1 MDFVERKTVTKDQ
14 INHFFSAYY
23 SEWRAIQILAIKE
36 KFNTRY
42 EFYKDIIEEIKS
54 TDLNAGENTISQE
67 IKNGLLFEAIA
78 TSIQYIEDLFALIKA
93 SEKKDFFIKNIIKY
107 DAGKVEHLIKSYNT
121 NKKNICKSF
130 HFPYYPDEEF
140 ETENERETLKV
151 INDSTDRLRS
161 IILEIIEYYKKH
173 QFFYNQYKH
182 GLSIALRPYG
192 KFTSEQIAKDKKR
205 EHENTSVVAL
215 DSLNFTNASRNQY
228 GNSGYLMM
236 PCFTENVQKNIKELQ
251 SENNLLRY
259 VMTPPETT
267 IDFIMEIA
275 KKTRRCIHIVIHNFL
290 EVINEK
296 EPLKLRLPAIND
308 SEVYEFK
315 IEGEINNTP

>member
-42 EFYKDIIEEIKS
+42 DFYKDIVEDIKS
-54 TDLNAGENTISQE
+54 TDINAGENTIAQE

-93 SEKKDFFIKNIIKY
+93 SEKKDFFIRNIIKY
-107 DAGKVEHLIKSYNT
+107 DAGKVEHLIKNFNT
-121 NKKNICKSF
+121 TNKNICKSF
-130 HFPYYPDEEF
+130 YFPYYPDEEF
-140 ETENERETLKV
+140 ETENERETQKV
-151 INDSTDRLRS
+151 INDSIDRLRS
-161 IILEIIEYYKKH
+161 IIIEIIEYYKKH

-192 KFTSEQIAKDKKR
+192 KFTSEQIDKDKNR

-215 DSLNFTNASRNQY
+215 DSLNFTNAPRNQY

-236 PCFTENVQKNIKELQ
+236 PCFTESVQKNIKELQ

-267 IDFIMEIA
+267 IDFIIEIA

-290 EVINEK
+290 EVINDR
-296 EPLKLRLPAIND
+296 EPLKLRLPAIDD

-315 IEGEINNTP
+315 IDGEMNK